1 MFNDLINKIK
11 VYAFHFWNFQMR
23 GIKATRYRKNLHQNN
38 GYFVDLTSGGN
49 CGEGFI
55 RISKGKKNYYYPNYF
70 RNGQIRSN
78 SYVLDVA
85 NIRHDNE
92 QDAEIVYN

>member
-1 MFNDLINKIK
+1 MFNILINNIK
-11 VYAFHFWNFQMR
+11 VYAVHVWNIQMR
-23 GIKATRYRKNLHQNN
+23 GFKATRYRKNAIVNN
-38 GYFVDLTSGGN
+38 GYFIDITSGGN

-78 SYVLDVA
+78 AYVLDVA
-85 NIRHDNE
+85 NIKHTTE

>member
-1 MFNDLINKIK
+1 MFNNFINKVK

-49 CGEGFI
+49 CGEGFV
-55 RISKGKKNYYYPNYF
+55 RISKGKKNWYYPNYF
-70 RNGQIRSN
+70 RRGKIRTN
-78 SYVLDVA
+78 TYILDTL
-85 NIRHDNE
+85 NIKFDDE
-92 QDAEIVYN
+92 QSININ

>member
-1 MFNDLINKIK
+1 MVMNEEFLSE
-11 VYAFHFWNFQMR
+11 FQERQMSFQPDFILEFAHYI
-23 GIKATRYRKNLHQNN
+23 GEYYNNN

-78 SYVLDVA
+78 AYVLDVA